1 VSGPGDRY
9 GYVQTDHAAAV
20 GELLDTLPDL
30 VFVLGP
36 DGNVQQANARCTEVL
51 GWSTGELV
59 GRSAFELVHPDD
71 VNMALASLSSVTT
84 KEIGALIEL
93 RVRRHDDRWCHLEMR
108 GRPMSDAPGASIV
121 LSARVVDDRHILDLH
136 AGDISVLRAVM
147 NSMPAM
153 VALVDPEGRITGIN
167 AAVTRHLGH
176 DPELIRGRTW
186 LSFTHPDDQPILV
199 DAMAALAPGQ
209 TTNLDARLRRADGG
223 YDVID
228 FTVTNHL
235 DDPAINRYI
244 VSGQLA
250 SSLIAVRDRI
260 EFLATHD
267 TRTGLLN
274 RDGFHRA
281 ATELLGRGGGGLG
294 VILLDIEHFRAINE
308 LYGEPA
314 GDAVLQA
321 IGERLT
327 GVRWPDLICARLG
340 GDEFVVACSTHS
352 VDALA
357 VICARIESATTQA
370 VVYGDARINVTVR
383 TAHVFEV
390 DTPSIEA
397 LVTRASG
404 ELIKRKRPHAPG
416 KDNTL
421 AAIGERRAQ
430 VEQLQR
436 GLTNGEIRPWFQPIV
451 TADGTIE
458 AVEALVRWEHP
469 VRGVLAAGQIIPL
482 VHLAGLN
489 DQFDDLILDGGVAF
503 ARRLAD
509 LGYAH
514 VDVHIN
520 VEPKQ
525 LANPNFA
532 RQVLRRCEAHHV
544 SPAQIVVELTETD
557 LLSPDRSALDNMAM
571 LRQLG
576 ARVAIDDFGT
586 GYSSLSHLLELPV
599 DSVKIDRRFVA
610 GLDVD
615 PTSTSLTTAIV
626 GLCHSLSLTCVAEGV
641 EQPYQ
646 RQRLT
651 EIGCHSFQGWLYAAA
666 MRPDRLLA
674 ALPRIELDTDGLVDQ
689 EIPV

>member
-9 GYVQTDHAAAV
+9 NFVQSDLAAAV
-20 GELLDTLPDL
+20 GELLDSLPDL
-30 VFVLGP
+30 VFVLGA
-36 DGNVQQANARCTEVL
+36 DGTVLQANARCTEVL
-51 GWSTGELV
+51 GWTNVELV
-59 GRSAFELVHPDD
+59 GRSALEFVHPDD
-71 VNMALASLSSVTT
+71 VNMAVASLVSVTS
-84 KEIGALIEL
+84 KEIGVLIEL
-93 RVRRHDDRWCHLEMR
+93 RVRRHDEQWCHLEMR
-108 GRPMSDAPGASIV
+108 GRPTSGGADASIV
-121 LSARVVDDRHILDLH
+121 LSARVVDDRHVLDLH
-136 AGDISVLRAVM
+136 AGDINVLRAVM

-153 VALVDPEGRITGIN
+153 VALVRADGTVSGIN

-176 DPELIRGRTW
+176 DPEVIRGRNW
-186 LSFTHPDDQPILV
+186 LDYTHPDDRAALV
-199 DAMAALAPGQ
+199 STMAALAPGR
-209 TTNLDARLRRADGG
+209 TANLDARLSRADGG
-223 YDVID
+223 YEVVD

-235 DDPAINRYI
+235 DDPAINHYI

-250 SSLIAVRDRI
+250 ASLLAVRDRI

-281 ATELLGRGGGGLG
+281 TSELLGRAGSGLG
-294 VILLDIEHFRAINE
+294 LILLDIEQFRAINE

-314 GDAVLQA
+314 GDAVLRN
-321 IGERLT
+321 IGERLA
-327 GVRWPDLICARLG
+327 GVRWPGLICARLG
-340 GDEFVVACSTHS
+340 GDEFAIACSTHS
-352 VDALA
+352 IDALA
-357 VICARIESATTQA
+357 VICARVESAATQA
-370 VVYGDARINVTVR
+370 VEHGDARINVIVR
-383 TAHVFEV
+383 TAHAFEV
-390 DTPSIEA
+390 DPPSIES
-397 LVTRASG
+397 LISRASS
-404 ELIKRKRPHAPG
+404 ELLRRKRPHSAG
-416 KDNTL
+416 KDHPVT
-421 AAIGERRAQ
+421 AIGERRAQ

-451 TADGTIE
+451 AADGTIE

-469 VRGVLAAGQIIPL
+469 MRGVLAAGQIIPL

-489 DQFDDLILDGGVAF
+489 EQFDDLVLDGGVAF

-514 VDVHIN
+514 IDVHVNI
-520 VEPKQ
+520 EPKQ
-525 LANPNFA
+525 LANPNYA
-532 RQVLRRCEAHHV
+532 RQVLRRCDSHGV
-544 SPAQIVVELTETD
+544 SPAQIVIELTETD
-557 LLSPDRSALDNMAM
+557 LLSPDRSALDNMAA
-571 LRQLG
+571 LRQHG

-626 GLCHSLSLTCVAEGV
+626 GLCHSLSLACVAEGV

-646 RQRLT
+646 RQRLS

-666 MRPDRLLA
+666 MAPDRLVE
-674 ALPRIELDTDGLVDQ
+674 ALPRITLDTGRPVDT
-689 EIPV
+689 EVPG